1 MEKDSYLKLLEA
13 IKDTEKKE
21 DKYSPSEYNFS
32 LKDFDNEGKIKK
44 PN

>member
-1 MEKDSYLKLLEA
+1 MSKSDSYLKLLEA

-21 DKYSPSEYNFS
+21 DYNPSNYSFS
-32 LKDFDNEGKIKK
+32 LKNFDNEGKIKK

>member
-1 MEKDSYLKLLEA
+1 MSKDSYLKLLEA

-21 DKYSPSEYNFS
+21 DSYNPSDYSFS